1 MADYDDDD
9 GSSSSN
15 LGHESLIDIPSREQ
29 LSPLATTSRAHAHY
43 VVLQILGF
51 TKSQNNSIEKLDM
64 LGMAV

>member
-29 LSPLATTSRAHAHY
+29 LSPLATTSQAELTHIMY
-43 VVLQILGF
+43 Y
-51 TKSQNNSIEKLDM
+51 KY
-64 LGMAV
+64 